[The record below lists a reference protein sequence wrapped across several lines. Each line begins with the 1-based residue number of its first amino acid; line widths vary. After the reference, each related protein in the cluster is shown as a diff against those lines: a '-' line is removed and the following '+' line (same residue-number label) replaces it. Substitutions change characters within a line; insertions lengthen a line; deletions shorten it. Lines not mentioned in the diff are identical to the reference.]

1 MRYEKLCKLLEVYML
16 NLIILSYKSIVM
28 PFKIVNILINYKQ
41 NES

>member
-16 NLIILSYKSIVM
+16 NLIILSYKSIVI
-28 PFKIVNILINYKQ
+28 PFKIVNILINLKQ